1 MPLDYLEESSDEG
14 VSKYTVIY
22 STACSLFNQEHP
34 GFPVKF
40 MLPEMKIQTAQQ
52 ILGMLNREKF
62 LQHCSIPEFSWR
74 ETNIEDVHE
83 VIDTAAG
90 TKYLH

>member
-1 MPLDYLEESSDEG
+1 MSLNTLSYIPLP
-14 VSKYTVIY
+14 V
-22 STACSLFNQEHP
+22 LFNQEHP

-52 ILGMLNREKF
+52 ILGMLNCENF

-83 VIDTAAG
+83 VIDTTAG
-90 TKYLH
+90 TEYLH